1 MSIDRLEELRQERSY
16 LQNSISRYMLPY
28 DSIPVMAFSRKFEL
42 RKKIKEAKKAIDEIQ
57 REIDEHKKD
66 R

>member
-1 MSIDRLEELRQERSY
+1 
-16 LQNSISRYMLPY
+16 MLLY